1 MSSLLLQSNLFL
13 FPSHYSANIHQYIKY
28 EDLSELQAGIK
39 IGGRNIGNLRYADD
53 ATLMAENDKEQ
64 RALMRMKEE
73 NERASL
79 ILNIKKAKIMAP
91 GPVTSWQ

>member
-1 MSSLLLQSNLFL
+1 MKTWVS
-13 FPSHYSANIHQYIKY
+13 
-28 EDLSELQAGIK
+28 LQAGIK